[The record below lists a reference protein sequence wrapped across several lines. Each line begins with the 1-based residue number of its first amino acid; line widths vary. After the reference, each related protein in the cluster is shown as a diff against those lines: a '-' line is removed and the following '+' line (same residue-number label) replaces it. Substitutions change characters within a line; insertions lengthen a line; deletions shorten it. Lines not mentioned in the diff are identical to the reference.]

1 MPYPDGTPPA
11 QINSGFAAAAVHK
24 PTPSAYAKGMNTKIT
39 AAILAALLF
48 FICPL
53 AVLSAPGTTP
63 AKPTGKP
70 TVSARAAI
78 LLSPQTGRVLF
89 EKNADQRLPMA
100 STTKIMTALVVLEK
114 LPPERMVTV
123 KKEACGVEGS
133 SLYLQ
138 PGEQLTVR
146 QLLEGLMLR
155 SANDAAEMLA
165 LETAGSIEAFAALMN
180 EKAAA
185 LGAVN
190 THFENP
196 HGLDGKEHYTT
207 ARDLAQIAAAAMKAE
222 LFREIVGQRSVKMP
236 APDGGVR
243 VVANHNKLLYLYE
256 GACGIKTGF
265 TKKCGRCL
273 VGAAEREGVELI
285 SVTLSASDDWN
296 DHKKLFDYG
305 FSGLE
310 NKRLAEKGE
319 CLSETDIPGRESPVK
334 LLAEKEVRLVLPRG
348 AEVKTEIEIRRPLH
362 PVAPGTVLGKA
373 HFCLDGKRIAS
384 VRLVSA

>member
-1 MPYPDGTPPA
+1 MSA
-11 QINSGFAAAAVHK
+11 RAARTHK
-24 PTPSAYAKGMNTKIT
+24 PMPFAHDKGMNTKMI
-39 AAILAALLF
+39 AAVLAALLF
-48 FICPL
+48 FSCPL
-53 AVLSAPGTTP
+53 AVLSAPQTTTP
-63 AKPTGKP
+63 ARPTGKP
-70 TVSARAAI
+70 TVSAKAA
-78 LLSPQTGRVLF
+78 LLYSPQTGRCLY

-114 LPPERMVTV
+114 LPPERVVTV

-138 PGEQLTVR
+138 PGEELTVR

-207 ARDLAQIAAAAMKAE
+207 ARDLAQIAAAAMKTE

-236 APDGGVR
+236 SADGGVR
-243 VVANHNKLLYLYE
+243 VVTNHNKLLYLYE

-273 VGAAEREGVELI
+273 VGAAERDGVELI
-285 SVTLSASDDWN
+285 TVTLAASDDWN

-305 FSGLE
+305 FSKLE
-310 NKRLAEKGE
+310 NRRLAEKGE
-319 CLSETDIPGRESPVK
+319 CLSETDIPGRETPVK
-334 LLAEKEVRLVLPRG
+334 LLAEEEVRLILPRG
-348 AEVKTEIEIRRPLH
+348 AVVRTEIDLHRPLH
-362 PVAPGTVLGKA
+362 PVAPGEALGEA

-384 VRLVSA
+384 VRLMSS